1 MPRKNKSEN
10 QSVEV
15 SPADAIGTKQVRL
28 PNDLVAM
35 IEEMVGRKKA
45 AVGKFIAE
53 MIRTQVVEKHRRW
66 FIERGRN
73 LGLNLR
79 E

>member
-1 MPRKNKSEN
+1 MAKKKTSEN
-10 QSVEV
+10 QSVDG
-15 SPADAIGTKQVRL
+15 SADEIGTKQVRL

-35 IEEMVGRKKA
+35 IEEMVGRKKG

-53 MIRTQVVEKHRRW
+53 MIRVPVAEKHKRW
-66 FIERGRN
+66 FIERGRT